1 MKPRKKTGSGSKKA
15 KTISRYR
22 WIIGIAVG
30 LIVILIAAFLCWAW
44 MPVFSKGKPVR
55 FEVQASDTLSDV
67 TARMNSDNDNINE
80 TLFSILMTITGRD
93 SNIKPGP
100 YDIRAGESPY
110 RLMQK
115 LSNGIFAI
123 ESVTIIEGWT
133 FHQMR
138 KAIDAHPALKHDT
151 AGLSDKEL
159 MQKLGI
165 EHTQGEGLFYP
176 DTYQFKQDGSDLRI
190 YELAHKTLLKKLDAL
205 WANRSPN
212 LPYQSVYEAL
222 IMASIIEKETGH
234 SKDRAMVAG
243 VFINRLKKG
252 MKLQTDP
259 TVIYG
264 MGDRYTGKI
273 HKADL
278 LRDTPYNTYTRKGL
292 PPTPI
297 ALPGKAALEATF
309 HPAETDALYFVAR
322 GDGTSEFSSN
332 LDDHNKA
339 VEKYILKK

>member
-1 MKPRKKTGSGSKKA
+1 
-15 KTISRYR
+15 
-22 WIIGIAVG
+22 
-30 LIVILIAAFLCWAW
+30 
-44 MPVFSKGKPVR
+44 
-55 FEVQASDTLSDV
+55 
-67 TARMNSDNDNINE
+67 
-80 TLFSILMTITGRD
+80 
-93 SNIKPGP
+93 
-100 YDIRAGESPY
+100 
-110 RLMQK
+110 
-115 LSNGIFAI
+115 
-123 ESVTIIEGWT
+123 
-133 FHQMR
+133 
-138 KAIDAHPALKHDT
+138 
-151 AGLSDKEL
+151 
-159 MQKLGI
+159 
-165 EHTQGEGLFYP
+165 
-176 DTYQFKQDGSDLRI
+176 
-190 YELAHKTLLKKLDAL
+190 
-205 WANRSPN
+205 
-212 LPYQSVYEAL
+212 
-222 IMASIIEKETGH
+222 MASIIEKETGH